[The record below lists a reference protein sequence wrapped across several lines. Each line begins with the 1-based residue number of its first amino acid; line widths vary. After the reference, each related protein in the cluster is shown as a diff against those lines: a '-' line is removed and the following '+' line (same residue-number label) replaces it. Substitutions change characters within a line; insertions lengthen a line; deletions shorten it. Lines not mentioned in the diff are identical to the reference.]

1 MISYEMIHYHIV
13 LYDAI
18 SYHDIASYNTITVYY
33 CSTWYNVESHFKYGN
48 TIMYHDII
56 HVIWFVFRSIFIVW
70 CFLVYDLVQYHWIFH
85 MIWYMI
91 KSRIWFNAIYY
102 LCNIV
107 LISYNNVSWFYR
119 IILYNMMW

>member
-33 CSTWYNVESHFKYGN
+33 CTTWYNVESNFKYGN
-48 TIMYHDII
+48 SIMYHDII
-56 HVIWFVFRSIFIVW
+56 HVIWFVFRSIFIIW
-70 CFLVYDLVQYHWIFH
+70 CYLVYDLVQYHWIFH

-102 LCNIV
+102 LCNTV